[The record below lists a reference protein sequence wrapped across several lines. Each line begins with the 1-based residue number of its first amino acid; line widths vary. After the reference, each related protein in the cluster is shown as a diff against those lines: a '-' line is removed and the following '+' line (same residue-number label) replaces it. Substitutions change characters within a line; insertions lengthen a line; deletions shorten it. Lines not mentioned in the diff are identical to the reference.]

1 MSAPQPTIV
10 DFQLTNPTHNR
21 PFAAD
26 AHFVADGRAK
36 PVVVFVHGFKG
47 FKDWGHFNV
56 LADWFARRG
65 FVFVKLN
72 LSHNGVVVGGSGD
85 LEDLEAFGRNNFS
98 IELDDLGTLLDALH
112 QPDQTGIPAAEM
124 DLSRLALIGHSR
136 GGGLVLLKAAE
147 DARVRAVAT
156 WAAISNV
163 NPGWTEQQ
171 IAQWQQQGVMHVENS
186 RTKQQ
191 LPLYYQLAE
200 NYYQNQARLDI
211 EQNLRQHLADRPVL
225 LLHGDQD
232 ETVPLERAR
241 QLHAWQS
248 AAELRVLA
256 GTTHNFGGAHPW
268 TSAEL
273 PEQAQQA
280 AEATAEFF
288 QLKMKS

>member
-1 MSAPQPTIV
+1 MPTTQPTTVDFLLSAP
-10 DFQLTNPTHNR
+10 HHRR

-26 AHFVADGRAK
+26 ARFVADGRAK

-47 FKDWGHFNV
+47 FKDWGHFHV

-98 IELDDLGTLLDALH
+98 IELDDLGALLDALH
-112 QPDQTGIPAAEM
+112 QPGQTGIPAAEM

-147 DARVRAVAT
+147 DIRVRAVAT

-171 IAQWQQQGVMHVENS
+171 MADWQLKGVLHVENS
-186 RTKQQ
+186 RTRQQ
-191 LPLYYQLAE
+191 LPLYYQLVE
-200 NYYQNQARLDI
+200 NYYQHQDRLNI
-211 EQNLRQHLADRPVL
+211 EQNLRQQLADRPVL
-225 LLHGDQD
+225 ILHGDQD

-241 QLHAWQS
+241 QLHAWQP

-268 TSAEL
+268 PAAEL

-288 QLKMKS
+288 ELKMRS

>member
-1 MSAPQPTIV
+1 MPIQPTTV
-10 DFQLTNPTHNR
+10 HFQLTGSGHHR

-26 AHFVADGRAK
+26 ARFVADGRAK

-56 LADWFARRG
+56 LADWFAHRG

-72 LSHNGVVVGGSGD
+72 LSHNGVVVGGTGD

-156 WAAISNV
+156 WAAISQV

-171 IAQWQQQGVMHVENS
+171 MADWQQQGVLHVENS
-186 RTKQQ
+186 RTRQQ
-191 LPLYYQLAE
+191 LPLYYQLVE
-200 NYYQNQARLDI
+200 NYYANQDRLDI
-211 EQNLRQHLADRPVL
+211 EQNLRRWLQNRPVL
-225 LLHGDQD
+225 ILHGDQD
-232 ETVPLERAR
+232 ETVPLARAQ
-241 QLHAWQS
+241 QLHEWQP
-248 AAELRVLA
+248 AAKLQVLPGA
-256 GTTHNFGGAHPW
+256 THNFGGAHPW

-273 PEQAQQA
+273 PEHAQQA

-288 QLKMKS
+288 ELKMKS